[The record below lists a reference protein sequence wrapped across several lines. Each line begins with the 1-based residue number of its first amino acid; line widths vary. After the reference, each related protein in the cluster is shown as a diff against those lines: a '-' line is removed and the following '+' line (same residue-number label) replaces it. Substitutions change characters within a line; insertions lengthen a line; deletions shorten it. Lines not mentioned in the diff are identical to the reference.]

1 MNWTG
6 MEAAE
11 KIKGRAPKDLLRLH
25 REFTRLFWWW
35 GLFFFFGLFVFLVIL
50 HLICVLCVMKKNVQ
64 SICKSVSHNA
74 WLMAESQSP
83 LGFVLWPVPA
93 VGKGKVEDG
102 SFWGE
107 DEGPGSM

>member
-35 GLFFFFGLFVFLVIL
+35 GLFFFWLVCISSYSTPHMCFVCNEKKCSKYLQKCESQCLAHGRVSVSFGFCPLASASCGERQSGRRVFL
-50 HLICVLCVMKKNVQ
+50 
-64 SICKSVSHNA
+64 
-74 WLMAESQSP
+74 
-83 LGFVLWPVPA
+83 G
-93 VGKGKVEDG
+93 GR
-102 SFWGE
+102 
-107 DEGPGSM
+107 

>member
-1 MNWTG
+1 
-6 MEAAE
+6 
-11 KIKGRAPKDLLRLH
+11 
-25 REFTRLFWWW
+25 
-35 GLFFFFGLFVFLVIL
+35 
-50 HLICVLCVMKKNVQ
+50 MKKIVQ
-64 SICKSVSHNA
+64 SICKSVSHNT

-93 VGKGKVEDG
+93 VGKGKAEDG